1 MSQLTH
7 VITLISHPDQR
18 QITDHTISDLADH
31 LGRKVEVLQL
41 AEGVAYDILVNEGE
55 ATRAALIASKLDK
68 QSIDMAVQPIAGRQ
82 KSVLIADMDST
93 MIEQECIDELADAVG
108 IKDKVSDIT
117 ARAMR
122 GEIEFDPALR
132 ERVGLLKGLDLSIID
147 EVVRD
152 KITLRTGGR
161 ELVQT
166 MKAKGGYTALV
177 SGGFTMFTARIAAM
191 LGFDENRANTLEIDG
206 NQLSGT
212 VANPILGSAAKVTAL
227 EEICAMKG
235 LAPSDV
241 MAIGDGANDLGMIE
255 LAGSGVA
262 VHAKPKVAAAADMA
276 INHGDLTALLYLQG
290 YSKADFVS

>member
-1 MSQLTH
+1 MSQQTH
-7 VITLISHPDQR
+7 VITLISHPDEG
-18 QITDHTISDLADH
+18 QITDRTINDLADH
-31 LGRKVEVLQL
+31 LGRKLDVRQL
-41 AEGVAYDILVNEGE
+41 ADDIACDIPVNANE
-55 ATRAALIASKLDK
+55 ATHAALVAPHLDQQRIDIAI
-68 QSIDMAVQPIAGRQ
+68 QSIDGRQ
-82 KSVLIADMDST
+82 KSILIADMDST
-93 MIEQECIDELADAVG
+93 MIEQECIDELADAVD

-147 EVVRD
+147 DVVRD
-152 KITLRTGGR
+152 KITLRKGGR

-177 SGGFTMFTARIAAM
+177 SGGFTMFTARIAEM
-191 LGFDENRANTLEIDG
+191 LGFDENRANTLEVDG

-212 VANPILGSAAKVTAL
+212 VADPILGSVAKVTAL

-290 YSKADFVS
+290 YNKADFIR

>member
-1 MSQLTH
+1 MSQQTH
-7 VITLISHPDQR
+7 IITLISHPDDP
-18 QITDHTISDLADH
+18 QITDHVLNDLADH
-31 LGRKVEVLQL
+31 LGRGFEVHTL
-41 AEGVAYDILVNEGE
+41 AEGIACDISVSADE
-55 ATRAALIASKLDK
+55 AAHAALIAPNLH
-68 QSIDMAVQPIAGRQ
+68 QQRIDMAMQPIAGRR
-82 KSVLIADMDST
+82 KSILIADMDST

-132 ERVGLLKGLDLSIID
+132 ERVGLLKGLDLAIID
-147 EVVRD
+147 DVVRD

-166 MKAKGGYTALV
+166 MKAQGGYTALV
-177 SGGFTMFTARIAAM
+177 SGGFTMFTQRIADM
-191 LGFDENRANTLEIDG
+191 LGFDENRANTLETDG
-206 NQLSGT
+206 GELSGT
-212 VANPILGSAAKVTAL
+212 VADPILGSAAKVTAL
-227 EEICAMKG
+227 KEICLMRGVK
-235 LAPSDV
+235 PSDV

-255 LAGSGVA
+255 LAGAGIA

-290 YSKADFVS
+290 YSKAEFVS

>member
-1 MSQLTH
+1 MSQQTH

-18 QITDHTISDLADH
+18 QITDRTINALADH
-31 LGRKVEVLQL
+31 LGRKVDVQQL
-41 AEGVAYDILVNEGE
+41 AEGVACDIAVNEEE
-55 ATRAALIASKLDK
+55 ATHAALIAPELDK
-68 QSIDMAVQPIAGRQ
+68 QSIDMAIQPIAGRQ

-93 MIEQECIDELADAVG
+93 MIEQECIDELADAIG

-166 MKAKGGYTALV
+166 MKANGGYTALV

-191 LGFDENRANTLEIDG
+191 LGFDENRANTLEVDG
-206 NQLSGT
+206 NQLSGS
-212 VANPILGSAAKVTAL
+212 VADPILGSAAKVTAL
-227 EEICAMKG
+227 EEICVMKG

-290 YSKADFVS
+290 YSKDDFIR

>member
-1 MSQLTH
+1 MSQQTH
-7 VITLISHPDQR
+7 VITLISHPGEG
-18 QITDHTISDLADH
+18 QITDRTINDLADH
-31 LGRKVEVLQL
+31 LGRKLDVTQL
-41 AEGVAYDILVNEGE
+41 ADGIACDISVNEGE
-55 ATRAALIASKLDK
+55 ATHAALMAPQLD
-68 QSIDMAVQPIAGRQ
+68 QQRIDMAIQFIKGRR

-166 MKAKGGYTALV
+166 MKANGGYTALV

-191 LGFDENRANTLEIDG
+191 LGFDENRANTLGIDG
-206 NQLSGT
+206 NQLSGS
-212 VANPILGSAAKVTAL
+212 VADPILGSAAKVTAL
-227 EEICAMKG
+227 EENCVMKG

-290 YSKADFVS
+290 YSKDDFIR

>member
-1 MSQLTH
+1 MSQQTH
-7 VITLISHPDQR
+7 VITLISHPDER
-18 QITDHTISDLADH
+18 QITDRTINDLADH
-31 LGRKVEVLQL
+31 IGRKVDVRHL
-41 AEGVAYDILVNEGE
+41 AEGVACDILVNEAE
-55 ATRAALIASKLDK
+55 ATHAALIAPQLDK
-68 QSIDMAVQPIAGRQ
+68 QSIDMAIQPIAGRQ
-82 KSVLIADMDST
+82 KSILIADMDST

-212 VANPILGSAAKVTAL
+212 VADPILGSAAKVTAL
-227 EEICAMKG
+227 EEICTMKG
-235 LAPSDV
+235 LTPSDV

>member
-1 MSQLTH
+1 MSQQTH
-7 VITLISHPDQR
+7 VITLISHPDHG
-18 QITDHTISDLADH
+18 QITDRILNDLADH
-31 LGRKVEVLQL
+31 LGRKLDVTQL
-41 AEGVAYDILVNEGE
+41 ADGIACDIPVNADE
-55 ATRAALIASKLDK
+55 ATQAALIAPQLD
-68 QSIDMAVQPIAGRQ
+68 QQRIDMAIQPIQGRR
-82 KSVLIADMDST
+82 KTVLIADMDST
-93 MIEQECIDELADAVG
+93 MIEQECIDELADAIG

-132 ERVGLLKGLDLSIID
+132 ERVGLLKDLDLSIID

-177 SGGFTMFTARIAAM
+177 SGGFTMFTARIAEM
-191 LGFDENRANTLEIDG
+191 LGFDENRANTLEVDG

-212 VANPILGSAAKVTAL
+212 VADPILGSAAKVTAL

-235 LAPSDV
+235 LTPSDV

-255 LAGSGVA
+255 LAGAGIA

-290 YSKADFVS
+290 YSKADFVR

>member
-1 MSQLTH
+1 MSQQSH
-7 VITLISHPDQR
+7 VITLISHPDDR
-18 QITDHTISDLADH
+18 QITDLAINHVADH
-31 LGRKVEVLQL
+31 LGRKLDVHQL
-41 AEGVAYDILVNEGE
+41 AEGIACDIPVNADE
-55 ATRAALIASKLDK
+55 AAQAMSLIPQLD
-68 QSIDMAVQPIAGRQ
+68 QQRIDMAVQATQERR
-82 KSVLIADMDST
+82 KSILIADMDST

-132 ERVGLLKGLDLSIID
+132 ERVGLLKGLDLNIID

-166 MKAKGGYTALV
+166 MKATGGYTALV
-177 SGGFTMFTARIAAM
+177 SGGFTMFTARIADM
-191 LGFDENRANTLEIDG
+191 LGFDENRANTLETEG

-212 VANPILGSAAKVTAL
+212 VADPILGSAAKVTAL

-241 MAIGDGANDLGMIE
+241 MAIGDGANDLGMID
-255 LAGSGVA
+255 LAGAGVA

-290 YSKADFVS
+290 YTKAEFVR

>member
-1 MSQLTH
+1 MSQQTH
-7 VITLISHPDQR
+7 VITLISHPDER
-18 QITDHTISDLADH
+18 QITDRTINDLADH
-31 LGRKVEVLQL
+31 IGRKVDVRHL
-41 AEGVAYDILVNEGE
+41 AEGVACDILVNEAE
-55 ATRAALIASKLDK
+55 ATHAALIAPQLDK
-68 QSIDMAVQPIAGRQ
+68 QSIDMAIQPIAGRQ
-82 KSVLIADMDST
+82 KSILIADMDST

-177 SGGFTMFTARIAAM
+177 SGGFTMFTARIGEM
-191 LGFDENRANTLEIDG
+191 LGFNENRANTLEVDG

-212 VANPILGSAAKVTAL
+212 VADPILGSAAKVTAL
-227 EEICAMKG
+227 EEICAIKG

-290 YSKADFVS
+290 YNKADFVS

>member
-1 MSQLTH
+1 MSQQTH

-18 QITDHTISDLADH
+18 QITDRTINDLADH
-31 LGRKVEVLQL
+31 LGRKLNVQQL
-41 AEGVAYDILVNEGE
+41 AEGVAYDILVNEDE
-55 ATRAALIASKLDK
+55 ATHAALIAPELDK
-68 QSIDMAVQPIAGRQ
+68 QSIDIAIQPIAGRQ

-191 LGFDENRANTLEIDG
+191 LGFDENRANTLEVDG

-212 VANPILGSAAKVTAL
+212 VADPILGSAAKVTAL
-227 EEICAMKG
+227 EEISAMKG

-262 VHAKPKVAAAADMA
+262 VHAKPKVAASADMA

>member
-1 MSQLTH
+1 MSQQSH
-7 VITLISHPDQR
+7 VITLISHPDDP
-18 QITDHTISDLADH
+18 QITDHVLNDLADH
-31 LGRKVEVLQL
+31 LGRGFEVHTL
-41 AEGVAYDILVNEGE
+41 AEGIACDIQVSADE
-55 ATRAALIASKLDK
+55 AAHAALLAPSLH
-68 QSIDMAVQPIAGRQ
+68 QQRIDMAMQPIAGRQ
-82 KSVLIADMDST
+82 KSILIADMDST

-147 EVVRD
+147 DVVRD

-166 MKAKGGYTALV
+166 MKARGGYTALV
-177 SGGFTMFTARIAAM
+177 SGGFTMFTQRIADM

-206 NQLSGT
+206 GELSGT
-212 VANPILGSAAKVTAL
+212 VADPILGSAAKVTAL
-227 EEICAMKG
+227 REICFLRGVKAN
-235 LAPSDV
+235 DV

-255 LAGSGVA
+255 LAGAGIA

-290 YSKADFVS
+290 YSRADFVS

>member
-1 MSQLTH
+1 MSQQTH
-7 VITLISHPDQR
+7 VITLISHPDDG
-18 QITDHTISDLADH
+18 QITDHVLNNLADH
-31 LGRKVEVLQL
+31 LSRGLKVHTLANGIACDIEVS
-41 AEGVAYDILVNEGE
+41 ADE
-55 ATRAALIASKLDK
+55 ADRAGIIAPHLDE
-68 QSIDMAVQPIAGRQ
+68 QRIDMAIQPIAGRR
-82 KSVLIADMDST
+82 KSILIADMDST

-132 ERVGLLKGLDLSIID
+132 ERVGLLTGLDLSIID
-147 EVVRD
+147 DVVRD

-177 SGGFTMFTARIAAM
+177 SGGFTMFTARIAEM
-191 LGFDENRANTLEIDG
+191 LGFDENRANTLETDG
-206 NQLSGT
+206 GQLSGT
-212 VANPILGSAAKVTAL
+212 VADPILGSAAKVTAL
-227 EEICAMKG
+227 REICDMRGVK
-235 LAPSDV
+235 PNDV

-255 LAGSGVA
+255 LAGAGVA
-262 VHAKPKVAAAADMA
+262 VHAKPKVSAAADMA

-290 YSKADFVS
+290 YSKADFIS

>member
-1 MSQLTH
+1 MSQQSH
-7 VITLISHPDQR
+7 VITLISHPDDP
-18 QITDHTISDLADH
+18 QITDHVLNDLADH
-31 LGRKVEVLQL
+31 LGRGFESHTL
-41 AEGVAYDILVNEGE
+41 AEGIACDIQVSADE
-55 ATRAALIASKLDK
+55 AAHAALLAPNLH
-68 QSIDMAVQPIAGRQ
+68 QQRIDMAMQPITGRQ
-82 KSVLIADMDST
+82 KSILIADMDST

-122 GEIEFDPALR
+122 GEIEFNPALR
-132 ERVGLLKGLDLSIID
+132 ERVGLLKGLDLNIID

-177 SGGFTMFTARIAAM
+177 SGGFTMFTQRIADM
-191 LGFDENRANTLEIDG
+191 LGFDENRANTLETDG
-206 NQLSGT
+206 SKLSGT
-212 VANPILGSAAKVTAL
+212 VADPILGSAAKVTAL
-227 EEICAMKG
+227 KEICLLRGVK
-235 LAPSDV
+235 PTDV

-255 LAGSGVA
+255 LAGAGIA
-262 VHAKPKVAAAADMA
+262 VHAKPKVAAAADIA